1 MTPEEMIRS
10 AAPNNFDI
18 GDRLVYSR
26 VMKLKCSISIGLAL
40 GTLVYSGISQGEPS
54 RELATE
60 SKEAQQQS
68 ETKPKS
74 PDQVLDWK
82 ALSARLTALPEDQR
96 RATLEALETS
106 GFSTT
111 DRCTYVELM
120 RKLVPKAEQ
129 AAALRHLIS
138 EVPPTSD
145 YAQVTALLD
154 GIQATP
160 EERKVAMRAAGG
172 RQIKEIASTR
182 KVTQQDLDTMRL
194 WLKAQDPAAM
204 DRLTGEAIGE
214 ALAEV
219 PVTLGRAEVGN
230 FNFTHAYFLLV
241 DYPRN
246 KDTDELISGYIKVVT
261 ERETDPRTGCV
272 AGAIQDPVLQ
282 KEASDRIARSFALHP
297 FKMR

>member
-1 MTPEEMIRS
+1 MLNKHHI
-10 AAPNNFDI
+10 
-18 GDRLVYSR
+18 
-26 VMKLKCSISIGLAL
+26 ISIGLTF
-40 GTLVYSGISQGEPS
+40 GTLVFSAISQGEPG

-60 SKEAQQQS
+60 SQEVQQQPK
-68 ETKPKS
+68 TNPKS

-82 ALSARLTALPEDQR
+82 ALSARLAALPEDQR
-96 RATLEALETS
+96 RAALEELETS
-106 GFSTT
+106 GFSTA

-129 AAALRHLIS
+129 AAALRHLVS
-138 EVPPTSD
+138 EVPPTSN

-194 WLKAQDPAAM
+194 WLKAQNLAAM

-214 ALAEV
+214 ALAEL
-219 PVTLGRAEVGN
+219 PVNPSQGEGN
-230 FNFTHAYFLLV
+230 FNFTHAYFMLV
-241 DYPRN
+241 EYPKN
-246 KDTDELISGYIKVVT
+246 KDTDELISGFIKVVT
-261 ERETDPRTGCV
+261 ERATDPRIICV
-272 AGAIQDPVLQ
+272 AGAIQDPVLR
-282 KEASDRIARSFALHP
+282 KEAGDRIMQANNP
-297 FKMR
+297 QP